1 MHGCNPIWK
10 LIDDCDNLLIMK
22 FITKILLL
30 TLIFFSSTRA
40 EWMPYANNTDRTMF
54 LYYEPLSIKKN
65 NNVFSIQ
72 ILKNFVEP
80 KKVVLEGKTILYKS
94 VTDKQLID
102 CSKNLYRNTEII
114 FFEEWNAAGKELYKS
129 TIDKVNWYDIDKNSV
144 QEGLMTKVCF
154 SV

>member
-1 MHGCNPIWK
+1 
-10 LIDDCDNLLIMK
+10 MK

-30 TLIFFSSTRA
+30 TFIFFSSARA
-40 EWMPYANNTDRTMF
+40 EWVPYANNSDRSMF
-54 LYYEPLSIKKN
+54 LYYETLSVKKN

-80 KKVVLEGKTILYKS
+80 KKVVLEGNTIVYKS

-114 FFEEWNAAGKELYKS
+114 FFEEWNANGKELYKS
-129 TIDKVNWYDIDKNSV
+129 IIDKVKWYEIKSNSV
-144 QEGLMTKVCF
+144 QEGLMAKVCF

>member
-1 MHGCNPIWK
+1 MTYV
-10 LIDDCDNLLIMK
+10 NLLIMK

-30 TLIFFSSTRA
+30 TVFFICPVRA
-40 EWMPYANNTDRTMF
+40 EWVPYANNTDRTMF
-54 LYYEPLSIKKN
+54 LYYETLSIKKN

-80 KKVVLEGKTILYKS
+80 KKVVLEGKTIVYKS

-114 FFEEWNAAGKELYKS
+114 FFEEWNTGGKQLYKS
-129 TIDKVNWYDIDKNSV
+129 IIDNLKWHEIKSNSV

>member
-1 MHGCNPIWK
+1 
-10 LIDDCDNLLIMK
+10 MK
-22 FITKILLL
+22 FIIKTLLL
-30 TLIFFSSTRA
+30 TVIFICPAHA
-40 EWMPYANNTDRTMF
+40 EWVPYANNTDRTMF
-54 LYYEPLSIKKN
+54 LYYETLSIKN
-65 NNVFSIQ
+65 NNNIFSIQ

-80 KKVVLEGKTILYKS
+80 KKVVLEGKTIVYKS

-114 FFEEWNAAGKELYKS
+114 FFEEWNADGKELYKS
-129 TIDKVNWYDIDKNSV
+129 IIDKVNWYDIDKNSV

>member
-1 MHGCNPIWK
+1 MTYA
-10 LIDDCDNLLIMK
+10 NLLVMK
-22 FITKILLL
+22 FIIKTLLL
-30 TLIFFSSTRA
+30 TVFFICPVRA
-40 EWMPYANNTDRTMF
+40 EWVPYANNTDRTMF

-80 KKVVLEGKTILYKS
+80 KKVVLEGKTIAYKS

-114 FFEEWNAAGKELYKS
+114 FFEEWNADGKELYKS

>member
-1 MHGCNPIWK
+1 
-10 LIDDCDNLLIMK
+10 MK

-30 TLIFFSSTRA
+30 SVFFTYPVRA
-40 EWMPYANNTDRTMF
+40 EWVPYANNTDRTMF

-65 NNVFSIQ
+65 NNIFSIQ

-114 FFEEWNAAGKELYKS
+114 FFEEWNADGKELYKS